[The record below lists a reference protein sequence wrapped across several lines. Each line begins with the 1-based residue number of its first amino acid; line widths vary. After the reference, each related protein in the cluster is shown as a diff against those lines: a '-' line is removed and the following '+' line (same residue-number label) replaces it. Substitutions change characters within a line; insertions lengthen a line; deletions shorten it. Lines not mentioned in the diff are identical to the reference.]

1 MIVRKITFKYGRRFN
16 LGDFNSL
23 ELDVMPTVE
32 LEPDD
37 DLDAVLKEVWEMCR
51 KNIEHA
57 ARPIVAGK
65 SDVTSQEL
73 FLGLPLEM
81 TERKEIK
88 HAD

>member
-1 MIVRKITFKYGRRFN
+1 MKVTKITFKYARRFN

>member
-1 MIVRKITFKYGRRFN
+1 MIIDKFTVKYARKFN
-16 LGDFNSL
+16 LGDYQSL
-23 ELDVMPTVE
+23 DLSIMPTVQ
-32 LEPDD
+32 LEMGD

>member
-1 MIVRKITFKYGRRFN
+1 MKVTKITFKYARRFN

-73 FLGLPLEM
+73 YRLARALDTQRF
-81 TERKEIK
+81 
-88 HAD
+88 

>member
-81 TERKEIK
+81 TERKEIE